1 MTNIGGFFASLGI
14 KVDTNSFDKSKNALD
29 NVSNGFSRMLGVA
42 RNATAIVQDLTLSMG
57 EMGSAEVRIANY
69 LGISTHALADWR
81 NTAKLASIDSNAL
94 VNDISNLETK
104 LSRINQGVVPNDMV
118 KALGLLGVNQDIIS
132 FSNMGMAERV
142 QVVFDAA
149 AANGNQTNAADLI
162 GQILG
167 SNFKDLYLSGIVQTE
182 GFAAVFEKAQKLNY
196 TDEATMKQAELFNV
210 QKDAFTTAID
220 NMSKFLSGE
229 LAKDLTPALT
239 SINNWLA
246 SNGTVIKNTLSVLA
260 EKISGLLTTTG
271 VFLTDFSSEISKIS
285 EKITL
290 LIPEKTLKRLQ
301 DIGSTIIQSPADFAI
316 GIAKV
321 FGSIVDLAGAKTPEE
336 AKEKGNVVVTS
347 LLNLGIAGFSP
358 RSITD
363 IQDGIISPGGR
374 ITKVAPDDWVFAAR
388 NLSDMAGAFIP
399 HSFNSQAAK
408 NDIVINQTINV
419 TGNNDTHTI
428 RQQARLGLADA
439 LQQANRYAQM
449 MPQLN

>member
-14 KVDTNSFDKSKNALD
+14 KLDANSFDKSKNALES
-29 NVSNGFSRMLGVA
+29 VSNGFSRMLGVA

-104 LSRINQGVVPNDMV
+104 LSRINQGIVPNDMV

-210 QKDAFTTAID
+210 QKDAF
-220 NMSKFLSGE
+220 
-229 LAKDLTPALT
+229 
-239 SINNWLA
+239 
-246 SNGTVIKNTLSVLA
+246 
-260 EKISGLLTTTG
+260 
-271 VFLTDFSSEISKIS
+271 
-285 EKITL
+285 
-290 LIPEKTLKRLQ
+290 
-301 DIGSTIIQSPADFAI
+301 
-316 GIAKV
+316 
-321 FGSIVDLAGAKTPEE
+321 
-336 AKEKGNVVVTS
+336 
-347 LLNLGIAGFSP
+347 
-358 RSITD
+358 
-363 IQDGIISPGGR
+363 
-374 ITKVAPDDWVFAAR
+374 
-388 NLSDMAGAFIP
+388 
-399 HSFNSQAAK
+399 
-408 NDIVINQTINV
+408 
-419 TGNNDTHTI
+419 
-428 RQQARLGLADA
+428 
-439 LQQANRYAQM
+439 
-449 MPQLN
+449 